1 MKRLA
6 TLAALA
12 VVTACAARAAP
23 PAAPIGRWLSATGNV
38 EVTIRPCGDAL
49 CGDVTRVFGNNAMEG
64 PGPSKAPPP
73 RLGLRVMSDFHPDGD
88 TWRGRIYDREHD
100 RTYDCRISLQG
111 SDALVV
117 RPFIVLPAFGKTQ
130 IWRRMPA

>member
-6 TLAALA
+6 TLAALG
-12 VVTACAARAAP
+12 VLTACAARAAP
-23 PAAPIGRWLSATGNV
+23 PAAPIGRWVSATGNV
-38 EVTIRPCGDAL
+38 EVTIHPCGDAL
-49 CGDVTRVFGNNAMEG
+49 CGDVTRVFANNAMESA
-64 PGPSKAPPP
+64 GPSKAPPAKV
-73 RLGLRVMSDFHPDGD
+73 GLRIMSGFRPDSD
-88 TWRGRIYDREHD
+88 AWKGRIYDRENA

-130 IWRRMPA
+130 IWRRVPE